1 LNQRISISSVLGR
14 ALALAVLCVALGSP
28 APRAAAAE
36 ATPVALIVPVAF
48 RVYESSIGTVESVGP
63 WTNLARHYLALAAQ
77 DAMHARTGFDVR
89 LMPELGATDAATLQ
103 EHIALVNRM
112 LAQSADYE
120 RAPWRARRPMLDLA
134 FGEGLAF
141 LHERMGADYLVF
153 IEGHQVK
160 QSAGAVVLRSLTGAG
175 AVNGGTALGIA
186 LLDIRNGRL
195 AWFNNMSAHAGAYGG
210 GGRDMLNYEVA
221 RATLRSLLEPYPKIP
236 TLAD

>member
-1 LNQRISISSVLGR
+1 LNQRISISFVLGR
-14 ALALAVLCVALGSP
+14 ALALTVLSVALGSP
-28 APRAAAAE
+28 ASRAADAA
-36 ATPVALIVPVAF
+36 PVALIVPVAF

-77 DAMHARTGFDVR
+77 DTVHARAGFEVR

-120 RAPWRARRPMLDLA
+120 RSPWRARRPMLDLA
-134 FGEGLAF
+134 FGDGLAF
-141 LHERMGADYLVF
+141 LHERTGADYLV
-153 IEGHQVK
+153 IVEGHQVK